1 MTDKTVKELALSV
14 GIPANRILELIQEAG
29 LPQRKAESIISTQE
43 QDALVS
49 YIKEKRSVDENQG
62 RITLKRRTT
71 STTRLPSSA
80 KKEKTINVEVRKK
93 HTFIKPDP
101 KEIKLQALQK
111 IKEEHL
117 NKVINYVVDH
127 VSNINIIEIESRVI
141 FDDKSNIIKLD
152 LSNLGINSLEYFDF
166 IDLSEVLE
174 LNFNNNNIKEFNIIN
189 KMPNVQHIYLSNNPL
204 EKINIQSEISRFDIL
219 EGIDPKNI
227 LSIELEKNKFT
238 NFILKKNYD
247 KLKKISLKYNL
258 ETIDEVIIDCKF
270 KEIEEID
277 FSNSNIKKFSII
289 KDLPKSFSAL
299 NVGNNL
305 INFLKLPYKIFEIKP
320 DNTYIKVNLEKN
332 NLPDLILSALKK
344 DKLNDQYKELRDI
357 FFDVITV
364 NRVKLIFLGNTGVGK
379 TTLYKI
385 LKSEDNDYNEY
396 NGNSTEGVNIFTF
409 DFISGKNKIEVK
421 GFDFGGQDY
430 YHNTHYSFFSSNALY
445 ILLWGNKQ
453 YIYQRSYYNRCNSE
467 NESKLEITYPL
478 NYWLG
483 SVSYFVNKEKIVFDT
498 EFENEKI
505 IKKEN
510 LKLYLVQ
517 NPNFISNEKSLT
529 NYELNRLSL
538 KNRYPFISGFHDFH
552 PLTSEHF
559 DNYKQEIKENLKS
572 IITSYSTQESYP
584 KILAQIERSLN
595 KKFKK
600 SQEIIVSIDDIQEI
614 FLEENKYIAWEGNF
628 IQILEWLDITMSIY
642 WISPDKLNKSN
653 KNNTLSPDEIDIL
666 SRYAV
671 LNLSKLNEIIHDI
684 LSSNLYR
691 ENHNGYYKRS
701 EIIEILSNFNNHDL
715 ADYVSAFMLYNKIY
729 FEAPNLIDNDKFYIA
744 PNYLN
749 EKTTLSEELFLE
761 SFDIPFIE
769 YRFEDFY
776 HVNIFTEVLVRYKYN
791 LSRVSSSKNVD
802 YLLWKN
808 KAVLFE
814 NLSMSA
820 TNQSNKKQ
828 PLVFLEFD
836 LGEILD
842 HNSNNPLDDNSDLR
856 KPSIRISSYSR
867 SRQPINDV
875 FLKDIISFI
884 DNHLIGYEYKKFAL
898 SPNQIDYVDVE
909 SINNCLDNFDGNP
922 TGLFTYKNK
931 IYRSA
936 DFSLFTNKKSAMKK
950 IFISHSTEDYKE
962 VQEFITHLQPLK
974 REGLIDHWHCS
985 QLIPNDVWDAEIQKH
1000 LWDSDII
1007 CMLISPNWL
1016 SNEYIFNKE
1025 LMVAIERKELFKS
1038 SYQGRDIVIFP
1049 IILKPC
1055 MWERIRILS
1064 QYQAAPQ
1071 KAMPIYN
1078 FADRDEA
1085 WYDVLRKLLDVLN
1098 RMDDPDYVPDIG
1110 GRLGKFY
1117 VKKYEDRATK

>member
-1 MTDKTVKELALSV
+1 
-14 GIPANRILELIQEAG
+14 
-29 LPQRKAESIISTQE
+29 
-43 QDALVS
+43 
-49 YIKEKRSVDENQG
+49 
-62 RITLKRRTT
+62 
-71 STTRLPSSA
+71 
-80 KKEKTINVEVRKK
+80 
-93 HTFIKPDP
+93 
-101 KEIKLQALQK
+101 
-111 IKEEHL
+111 
-117 NKVINYVVDH
+117 
-127 VSNINIIEIESRVI
+127 
-141 FDDKSNIIKLD
+141 
-152 LSNLGINSLEYFDF
+152 
-166 IDLSEVLE
+166 
-174 LNFNNNNIKEFNIIN
+174 
-189 KMPNVQHIYLSNNPL
+189 
-204 EKINIQSEISRFDIL
+204 
-219 EGIDPKNI
+219 
-227 LSIELEKNKFT
+227 
-238 NFILKKNYD
+238 
-247 KLKKISLKYNL
+247 
-258 ETIDEVIIDCKF
+258 
-270 KEIEEID
+270 
-277 FSNSNIKKFSII
+277 
-289 KDLPKSFSAL
+289 
-299 NVGNNL
+299 
-305 INFLKLPYKIFEIKP
+305 
-320 DNTYIKVNLEKN
+320 
-332 NLPDLILSALKK
+332 
-344 DKLNDQYKELRDI
+344 
-357 FFDVITV
+357 
-364 NRVKLIFLGNTGVGK
+364 
-379 TTLYKI
+379 
-385 LKSEDNDYNEY
+385 
-396 NGNSTEGVNIFTF
+396 
-409 DFISGKNKIEVK
+409 
-421 GFDFGGQDY
+421 
-430 YHNTHYSFFSSNALY
+430 
-445 ILLWGNKQ
+445 
-453 YIYQRSYYNRCNSE
+453 
-467 NESKLEITYPL
+467 
-478 NYWLG
+478 
-483 SVSYFVNKEKIVFDT
+483 
-498 EFENEKI
+498 
-505 IKKEN
+505 
-510 LKLYLVQ
+510 
-517 NPNFISNEKSLT
+517 
-529 NYELNRLSL
+529 
-538 KNRYPFISGFHDFH
+538 
-552 PLTSEHF
+552 
-559 DNYKQEIKENLKS
+559 ENLKS

-1038 SYQGRDIVIFP
+1038 SYQ
-1049 IILKPC
+1049 
-1055 MWERIRILS
+1055 
-1064 QYQAAPQ
+1064 
-1071 KAMPIYN
+1071 
-1078 FADRDEA
+1078 
-1085 WYDVLRKLLDVLN
+1085 
-1098 RMDDPDYVPDIG
+1098 
-1110 GRLGKFY
+1110 
-1117 VKKYEDRATK
+1117 